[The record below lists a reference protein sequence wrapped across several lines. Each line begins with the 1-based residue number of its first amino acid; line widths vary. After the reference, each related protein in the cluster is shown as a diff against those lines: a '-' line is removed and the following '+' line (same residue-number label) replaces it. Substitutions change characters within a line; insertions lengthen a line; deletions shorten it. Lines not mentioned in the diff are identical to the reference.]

1 MEKFIRT
8 EYADDIAA
16 HLLALAFPDAEDAE
30 KLPEFEAMEHA
41 ISDLYFI
48 AQNPYNRDEFRTF
61 YRMLEKITQ
70 NHRERLIGSPED
82 LDS

>member
-1 MEKFIRT
+1 MEEFTRI
-8 EYADDIAA
+8 EYADDMAA

-30 KLPEFEAMEHA
+30 KLPEFEAMENA
-41 ISDLYFI
+41 IYDLYCT

-70 NHRERLIGSPED
+70 NHRDGLVLP
-82 LDS
+82 

>member
-30 KLPEFEAMEHA
+30 NLPEFKQMENA
-41 ISDLYFI
+41 IYDLYCT
-48 AQNPYNRDEFRTF
+48 AQNPYNADYFRTL
-61 YRMLEKITQ
+61 YRMLEKITE

-82 LDS
+82 LNY

>member
-30 KLPEFEAMEHA
+30 KLPEFNDMQNA
-41 ISDLYFI
+41 IYNLHYM
-48 AQNPYNRDEFRTF
+48 AQNPYNREEFRTI
-61 YRMLEKITQ
+61 YRMLEKITK
-70 NHRERLIGSPED
+70 NHREHLIGSPED
-82 LDS
+82 LDY

>member
-16 HLLALAFPDAEDAE
+16 HLLALAYPDADDAE
-30 KLPEFEAMEHA
+30 KLPEFKDMENA
-41 ISDLYFI
+41 IYDLDCT

-61 YRMLEKITQ
+61 YRMLEKITE
-70 NHRERLIGSPED
+70 NHRDGLIGSPED
-82 LDS
+82 LDL